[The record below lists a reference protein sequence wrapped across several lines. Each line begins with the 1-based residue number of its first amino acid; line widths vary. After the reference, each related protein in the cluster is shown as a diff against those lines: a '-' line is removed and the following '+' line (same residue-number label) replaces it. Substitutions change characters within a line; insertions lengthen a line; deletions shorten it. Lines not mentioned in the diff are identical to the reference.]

1 MASITRGASRRR
13 ANVHYDVVFG
23 TSVSKWLVLAALVGL
38 LWVARGVLPP
48 FIIAGILAYVLSP
61 LVDELTERSGVRRA
75 WVALGVFGLVLLVV
89 AGLVW
94 LAGARLG
101 NEVRDLAREGPS
113 IVESVVDKLTGGQ
126 TIDLLGQSI
135 SSRELGRRVDVAL
148 RDELGTPR
156 QAIQAISV
164 GFELTLALILVFLS
178 LAYMLIDGPNFFRYV
193 LRFVPA
199 EHRAHVEYLSDEIHR
214 VLGRYL
220 RGQLVLIGLMSAVTF
235 VALEWL
241 FRLPY
246 ALWVAIL
253 TGSLEIIPLI
263 GPITAGAIACTVGFA
278 QGGPSEAAGLAI
290 TYFVLRQV
298 EDQLVMPI
306 IVGRAVHV
314 HPLVTIFA
322 VLTGEKIAGV
332 LGMILAVP
340 IAAAIKVVL
349 DYTYPTG
356 RPVPRIELPGDTEVV
371 QPATAEI
378 VTR

>member
-1 MASITRGASRRR
+1 MAAANSIQ
-13 ANVHYDVVFG
+13 
-23 TSVSKWLVLAALVGL
+23 
-38 LWVARGVLPP
+38 
-48 FIIAGILAYVLSP
+48 
-61 LVDELTERSGVRRA
+61 
-75 WVALGVFGLVLLVV
+75 VALST
-89 AGLVW
+89 ASVW
-94 LAGARLG
+94 P
-101 NEVRDLAREGPS
+101 E
-113 IVESVVDKLTGGQ
+113 
-126 TIDLLGQSI
+126 SI
-135 SSRELGRRVDVAL
+135 SVA
-148 RDELGTPR
+148 
-156 QAIQAISV
+156 
-164 GFELTLALILVFLS
+164 FELTLGLILVFLS

-193 LRFVPA
+193 LRFVPS
-199 EHRAHVEYLSDEIHR
+199 EHRAHLEYLSNEIHR

-253 TGSLEIIPLI
+253 TGILEIIPLI

-278 QGGPSEAAGLAI
+278 QGGPSEAAELAI

-340 IAAAIKVVL
+340 IAAAVKVVL

-356 RPVPRIELPGDTEVV
+356 RPVPRIELPGDNAMVE
-371 QPATAEI
+371 PGTAEVI
-378 VTR
+378 TR

>member
-1 MASITRGASRRR
+1 M
-13 ANVHYDVVFG
+13 VFG

-61 LVDELTERSGVRRA
+61 LADELAERSALPRRL
-75 WVALGVFGLVLLVV
+75 VGLGVFGLVLVVV

-101 NEVRDLAREGPS
+101 TEVRDLAREGPS

-126 TIDLLGQSI
+126 TIDLLGQTI

-164 GFELTLALILVFLS
+164 GFELTLGVILVFLS
-178 LAYMLIDGPNFFRYV
+178 LAYMLIDGPTFFRYV
-193 LRFVPA
+193 LRFVPP
-199 EHRAHVEYLSDEIHR
+199 EHRAHVEYLQNEIHR

-253 TGSLEIIPLI
+253 TGILEIIPLI

-290 TYFVLRQV
+290 TYLVLRQV

-349 DYTYPTG
+349 DYTYPPG
-356 RPVPRIELPGDTEVV
+356 RPAPRIELPGERDLPE
-371 QPATAEI
+371 PAASAEI
-378 VTR
+378 ITR

>member
-1 MASITRGASRRR
+1 MNSLAKFFRDTVAARI
-13 ANVHYDVVFG
+13 
-23 TSVSKWLVLAALVGL
+23 LV
-38 LWVARGVLPP
+38 
-48 FIIAGILAYVLSP
+48 
-61 LVDELTERSGVRRA
+61 
-75 WVALGVFGLVLLVV
+75 WVALGVFGLVVLVV
-89 AGLVW
+89 AGLVM

-135 SSRELGRRVDVAL
+135 TSRELGRRIDVAL

-156 QAIQAISV
+156 QAIQVITV
-164 GFELTLALILVFLS
+164 GFELTLGVILVFLS

-193 LRFVPA
+193 LRFVPL
-199 EHRAHVEYLSDEIHR
+199 EHRAHLEYISDEIHR

-253 TGSLEIIPLI
+253 TGILEIIPLI
-263 GPITAGAIACTVGFA
+263 GPITAGAIACTVGFS

-290 TYFVLRQV
+290 TYVVLRQV

-306 IVGRAVHV
+306 
-314 HPLVTIFA
+314 VTH
-322 VLTGEKIAGV
+322 
-332 LGMILAVP
+332 
-340 IAAAIKVVL
+340 
-349 DYTYPTG
+349 
-356 RPVPRIELPGDTEVV
+356 
-371 QPATAEI
+371 
-378 VTR
+378 